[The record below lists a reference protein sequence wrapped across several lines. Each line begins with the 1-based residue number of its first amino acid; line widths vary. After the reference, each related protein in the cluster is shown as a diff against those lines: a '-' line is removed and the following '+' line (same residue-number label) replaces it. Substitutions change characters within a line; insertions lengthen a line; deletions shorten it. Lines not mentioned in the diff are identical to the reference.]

1 MRFSWTLGLSGVF
14 LAYILHSMWTLY
26 SLYYPKRCDKGEL
39 CIKPTW
45 TRESRFQF
53 FFCITTTKRIRQA
66 SDLTVVWSED
76 EFDIFEA
83 QEKDFN
89 VTLPRKVLRNGTLD
103 AYVLLLERKRKEPA
117 RTLEQVMSSSSVSI
131 SSSPLTRY
139 LVPTGEPVQLI
150 GSFKSDAQAGPMAG
164 DKERKPVTHWN
175 PRIEANIMSD
185 PFHIKAHQIP
195 AEVAHLLH
203 LNSRREYVP
212 IVHMT
217 DVTVREKD
225 FLLVNKSVPEMPLKV
240 VVSPVSIG
248 RLRLMLTVSE
258 ALKSMHAFGLTTKDT
273 DEVKSIFFDTNFYVL
288 LMTLLVSGFHLLFD
302 FLAFKNDVNFWRG
315 RKTFEG
321 LSVKAVLWRGFSQ
334 IIIFF
339 YLLDEDTSRIVLAT
353 SAVGAVIEIWKV
365 TKAFKVTMHW
375 SSWRPHIEF
384 GSVNAEETKTQ
395 ELDSEGMRYLS
406 YLLYPL
412 CIWWAVYSLVYES
425 YRSWYSWCIHSL
437 ANWVYAFGFLFMLPQ
452 LFLNYKL
459 KSVAHL
465 PWKVFMYKAFNTFID
480 DLFAFLITMPTAHR
494 VACFRDDAVFLVYL
508 YQRWLYPVDR
518 SRVNEFGESFEKSAE
533 KPKNE

>member
-1 MRFSWTLGLSGVF
+1 MKFSWTVGLSGVF

-26 SLYYPKRCDKGEL
+26 TLYYPKRCDKNEL
-39 CIKPTW
+39 CIRPTW
-45 TRESRFQF
+45 STESRFQF
-53 FFCITTTKRIRQA
+53 FFCITTSKRVRRA
-66 SDLTVVWSED
+66 SDLAVLWSED
-76 EFDIFEA
+76 EFDISEH
-83 QEKDFN
+83 QEKNVN
-89 VTLPRKVLRNGTLD
+89 VTLPRRTLRNGTLD
-103 AYVLLLERKRKEPA
+103 AYVLLLERKKKEPV
-117 RTLEQVMSSSSVSI
+117 RSLEQVISISAVST

-139 LVPTGEPVQLI
+139 LVPTGEEVQLI
-150 GSFKSDAQAGPMAG
+150 GALKSDAQAQPSGMQESNPI
-164 DKERKPVTHWN
+164 THWN
-175 PRIEANIMSD
+175 PKVEVNIMSD
-185 PFHIKAHQIP
+185 PFPIKANQIP
-195 AEVAHLLH
+195 GEIAHLLQ
-203 LNSRREYVP
+203 LTSRREYVP

-217 DVTVREKD
+217 DVTTREKD
-225 FLLVNKSVPEMPLKV
+225 FIPVNKSIPEMPLKIV
-240 VVSPVSIG
+240 ISPVSVG
-248 RLRLMLTVSE
+248 RLRLMVTVNE

-334 IIIFF
+334 VIIFF

-353 SAVGAVIEIWKV
+353 SAVGAIIEVWKV
-365 TKAFKVTMHW
+365 TKAFKISVHW
-375 SSWRPHIEF
+375 SSWRPWIEF
-384 GSVNAEETKTQ
+384 GSISAEETKTQ
-395 ELDSEGMRYLS
+395 ELDSEAMRYLS

-412 CIWWAVYSLVYES
+412 CAWGAVYSLVYQS
-425 YRSWYSWCIHSL
+425 YKSWYSWCIHSL
-437 ANWVYAFGFLFMLPQ
+437 ANGVYAFGFLFMLPQ

-480 DLFAFLITMPTAHR
+480 DVFAFLITMPTAHR

-508 YQRWLYPVDR
+508 YQRWLYPVDK
-518 SRVNEFGESFEKSAE
+518 SRVNEFGESFEKPAE
-533 KPKNE
+533 KPRKE